1 MTLGVLL
8 LVAALVGGRSA
19 PARLGFLAV
28 GLGLVAGFPVALG
41 VGAVAVGALAFRRGI
56 RSNRER
62 AEQAD
67 EELLTIDLIALGVG
81 GGLTFH
87 QAVGFA
93 AASVGGIMRSRIH
106 DRLRRSHHRHV
117 VGLEPPA
124 EGDPIEDVF
133 DVAARSAASGVP
145 LQPALLS
152 LAGTARAERTA
163 ADAARLARLPV
174 KLLFPLALL
183 ILPGFVLMT
192 VGPTVIS
199 GLSRLT
205 L

>member
-1 MTLGVLL
+1 MIVGVLL
-8 LVAALVGGRSA
+8 AVAAVLGRWSRRVRMGLLGVGLGLAAGLQAAALVGA
-19 PARLGFLAV
+19 
-28 GLGLVAGFPVALG
+28 LV
-41 VGAVAVGALAFRRGI
+41 VAVWSLRRAMGSG
-56 RSNRER
+56 RDRER
-62 AEQAD
+62 RAD
-67 EELLTIDLIALGVG
+67 EELLAIDLIALGVG

-93 AASVGGIMRSRIH
+93 GASVGGAVNGRIRDH
-106 DRLRRSHHRHV
+106 LRRSHHRHV
-117 VGLEPPA
+117 MTPEPRDDK
-124 EGDPIEDVF
+124 DPIDEVF
-133 DVAARSAASGVP
+133 GVAARSAASGAP

-152 LAGTARAERTA
+152 LAETVRAERA
-163 ADAARLARLPV
+163 ATDRARLARLPV

-205 L
+205 P